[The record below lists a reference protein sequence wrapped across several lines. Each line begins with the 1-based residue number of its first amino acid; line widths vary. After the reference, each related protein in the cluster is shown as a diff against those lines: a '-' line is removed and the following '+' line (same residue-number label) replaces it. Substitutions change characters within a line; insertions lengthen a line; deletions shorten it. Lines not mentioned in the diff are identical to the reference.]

1 MAANIHAITVHL
13 GLRRPAIAG
22 ISMGRTIALQYAL
35 DHPGDVCRLVLV
47 DSFPGIPAEYTAE
60 RDRQLA
66 FIETHGLREI
76 AEERMALAFTASA
89 DPGTKAWVTEMI
101 ASGDLRDTGTRPGPR
116 SASTPGT
123 GSENSSSRSPSST
136 GSSTRPS
143 PAPSP
148 PAWARRSLA
157 LPSTSSKARAIS
169 LCWKPPSASTRCW
182 PAPCGSPPTSSPVR

>member
-1 MAANIHAITVHL
+1 MASDATGVTGRARSAGSPTAGESSSWTCRGGAGKTRWARPGWSTAEMAAGIHAITVHL

-22 ISMGRTIALQYAL
+22 ISMGGTIALQYAL

-47 DSFPGIPAEYTAE
+47 DSFPGIPAEFTAE

-76 AEERMALAFTASA
+76 AEERMALAFTANA

-116 SASTPGT
+116 SASTPRT

-136 GSSTRPS
+136 GS
-143 PAPSP
+143 
-148 PAWARRSLA
+148 
-157 LPSTSSKARAIS
+157 
-169 LCWKPPSASTRCW
+169 
-182 PAPCGSPPTSSPVR
+182 